1 MSTRVVSLLIAFA
14 WTIAT
19 ADAQPV
25 GHQPAEQAAVLAAFD
40 RYLEAVSANDL
51 RAMASM
57 QTPDGMTYRA
67 RIAAGEAPQIVG
79 RSNAWWVAPERAGG
93 PPLRERYW
101 SPTVLIRGPIALV
114 WAPYEFKVDGKTTH
128 CGIDVFDFVKTDG
141 RWIVSNAM
149 WTVEPDGCAELR
161 RTDPTARR

>member
-57 QTPDGMTYRA
+57 QTPDGMT
-67 RIAAGEAPQIVG
+67 
-79 RSNAWWVAPERAGG
+79 
-93 PPLRERYW
+93 
-101 SPTVLIRGPIALV
+101 
-114 WAPYEFKVDGKTTH
+114 
-128 CGIDVFDFVKTDG
+128 
-141 RWIVSNAM
+141 
-149 WTVEPDGCAELR
+149 
-161 RTDPTARR
+161 